1 MLGFLTL
8 HIKFSEFLV
17 DFSFYFEY
25 DMKHNKLMLFFS
37 NITGGERMNTG
48 DTVFMFVAT
57 VMVMLMTPGLALF
70 YGGMVRSKNVLSTTM
85 HSYSAMAIVSIQWIL
100 IGYSLSFGP
109 DWHGLIGTFDWFG
122 LNGVSYAPNPDYS
135 STIPHNLFM
144 MFQLMFAILTPAL
157 ISGAFAERMRF
168 SAFLIFILLW
178 TTIVYNPVAHW
189 VWGVGGWLRELGAL
203 DFAGGNV
210 VHITSGVAGLVLAI
224 FLGKRK
230 NINGSSP
237 HHLPFTMLGAGL
249 LWFGWFGFNVGSALS
264 LNDVALTAFINTNI
278 AAAASA
284 LTWMLSEWFF
294 QSKPTAMGAACGV
307 VSGLVA
313 ITPACGFVTPF
324 SALLIGAIGGVLC
337 FGAVFFL
344 KTKFGYDDTLDA
356 FGCHGIGGT
365 WGGIATG
372 LFATTTVNS
381 DGANGLFYG
390 NAALLLKQLVA
401 IGATYAFT
409 IIMTYAIIKA
419 INFFLPVRVDEHE
432 EHMGLDISMHGE
444 KAYEYT
450 ERVN

>member
-1 MLGFLTL
+1 
-8 HIKFSEFLV
+8 
-17 DFSFYFEY
+17 
-25 DMKHNKLMLFFS
+25 
-37 NITGGERMNTG
+37 MNTG

-85 HSYSAMAIVSIQWIL
+85 HSYSAMAIVSIQWIV

-294 QSKPTAMGAACGV
+294 QSKPTAMGAACGA

-390 NAALLLKQLVA
+390 NAALLFKQLIA

>member
-1 MLGFLTL
+1 
-8 HIKFSEFLV
+8 
-17 DFSFYFEY
+17 
-25 DMKHNKLMLFFS
+25 
-37 NITGGERMNTG
+37 MNTG

-122 LNGVSYAPNPDYS
+122 LNGVTYAPNPDYS

-278 AAAASA
+278 AAAAAA

>member
-1 MLGFLTL
+1 
-8 HIKFSEFLV
+8 
-17 DFSFYFEY
+17 
-25 DMKHNKLMLFFS
+25 
-37 NITGGERMNTG
+37 MNTG
-48 DTVFMFVAT
+48 DTVFMFVTT

-85 HSYSAMAIVSIQWIL
+85 HSYSAMAIVSIQWIV

-230 NINGSSP
+230 NISGTSP

-390 NAALLLKQLVA
+390 NAALLFKQLIA

>member
-1 MLGFLTL
+1 
-8 HIKFSEFLV
+8 
-17 DFSFYFEY
+17 
-25 DMKHNKLMLFFS
+25 
-37 NITGGERMNTG
+37 MNMG

-85 HSYSAMAIVSIQWIL
+85 HSYSAMAIVSIQWIV

-109 DWHGLIGTFDWFG
+109 DWHGLISTLDWFG
-122 LNGVSYAPNPDYS
+122 LNGVTYAPNPDYS

-230 NINGSSP
+230 NINGTSP

-294 QSKPTAMGAACGV
+294 QSKPTAMGAACGA

-324 SALLIGAIGGVLC
+324 AALIIGAIGGVLC

-372 LFATTTVNS
+372 LFATTAVNG

-390 NAALLLKQLVA
+390 NAALLFKQLVA

>member
-1 MLGFLTL
+1 
-8 HIKFSEFLV
+8 
-17 DFSFYFEY
+17 
-25 DMKHNKLMLFFS
+25 
-37 NITGGERMNTG
+37 MNMG
-48 DTVFMFVAT
+48 DTVFMFVTT

-85 HSYSAMAIVSIQWIL
+85 HSYSAMAIVSIQWIV

-109 DWHGLIGTFDWFG
+109 DWHGLIGTLDWFG
-122 LNGVSYAPNPDYS
+122 LNGVTYAPNPDYS

-203 DFAGGNV
+203 DFAGGNARS
-210 VHITSGVAGLVLAI
+210 HHFRSCWSCISYFPWKTKKHKW
-224 FLGKRK
+224 FF
-230 NINGSSP
+230 SSP
-237 HHLPFTMLGAGL
+237 FAIYNVRRRLIMVWLVR
-249 LWFGWFGFNVGSALS
+249 FNVGSALS

-294 QSKPTAMGAACGV
+294 QSKPTAMGAACGA

-372 LFATTTVNS
+372 LFATTAVNG

-390 NAALLLKQLVA
+390 NASLLLKQLVA
-401 IGATYAFT
+401 ISATYAFT

>member
-1 MLGFLTL
+1 
-8 HIKFSEFLV
+8 
-17 DFSFYFEY
+17 
-25 DMKHNKLMLFFS
+25 
-37 NITGGERMNTG
+37 MNMG

-57 VMVMLMTPGLALF
+57 VMVMLMTPGLAFF

-85 HSYSAMAIVSIQWIL
+85 HSYSAMAIVSIQWIV

-109 DWHGLIGTFDWFG
+109 DWHGLIGTLDWFG
-122 LNGVSYAPNPDYS
+122 LNGVTYAPNPDYS

-230 NINGSSP
+230 NINGTSP

-294 QSKPTAMGAACGV
+294 QSKPTAMGAACGA

-372 LFATTTVNS
+372 LFATTTVNG

-390 NAALLLKQLVA
+390 NAALLFKQLVA

>member
-1 MLGFLTL
+1 
-8 HIKFSEFLV
+8 
-17 DFSFYFEY
+17 
-25 DMKHNKLMLFFS
+25 
-37 NITGGERMNTG
+37 MNTG

-157 ISGAFAERMRF
+157 ISGAFAERIRF

>member
-1 MLGFLTL
+1 
-8 HIKFSEFLV
+8 
-17 DFSFYFEY
+17 
-25 DMKHNKLMLFFS
+25 
-37 NITGGERMNTG
+37 MNMG

-85 HSYSAMAIVSIQWIL
+85 HSYSAMAIVSIQWIV

-109 DWHGLIGTFDWFG
+109 DWHGLIGTLDWFG
-122 LNGVSYAPNPDYS
+122 LNGVTYAPNPDYS

-294 QSKPTAMGAACGV
+294 QSKPTAMGACLWRRFRSSRYYTSLRV
-307 VSGLVA
+307 RYTFLRSSYRSDWRRIMLR
-313 ITPACGFVTPF
+313 
-324 SALLIGAIGGVLC
+324 SSL
-337 FGAVFFL
+337 FL
-344 KTKFGYDDTLDA
+344 KNKIRIRRYTRCIRMSRHRRNLGRYCDR
-356 FGCHGIGGT
+356 
-365 WGGIATG
+365 
-372 LFATTTVNS
+372 
-381 DGANGLFYG
+381 
-390 NAALLLKQLVA
+390 
-401 IGATYAFT
+401 T
-409 IIMTYAIIKA
+409 ICNYYRK
-419 INFFLPVRVDEHE
+419 R
-432 EHMGLDISMHGE
+432 
-444 KAYEYT
+444 
-450 ERVN
+450 RWR

>member
-1 MLGFLTL
+1 
-8 HIKFSEFLV
+8 
-17 DFSFYFEY
+17 
-25 DMKHNKLMLFFS
+25 
-37 NITGGERMNTG
+37 MNMG

-85 HSYSAMAIVSIQWIL
+85 HSYSAMAIVSIQWIV

-109 DWHGLIGTFDWFG
+109 DWHGLIGTLDWFG
-122 LNGVSYAPNPDYS
+122 LNGVTYAPNPDYS

-189 VWGVGGWLRELGAL
+189 VWGVGGWLRKLGAL

-230 NINGSSP
+230 NINGTSP

-294 QSKPTAMGAACGV
+294 QSKPTAMGAACGA

-372 LFATTTVNS
+372 LFATTTVNG

-390 NAALLLKQLVA
+390 NAALLFKQLVA

>member
-1 MLGFLTL
+1 
-8 HIKFSEFLV
+8 
-17 DFSFYFEY
+17 
-25 DMKHNKLMLFFS
+25 
-37 NITGGERMNTG
+37 MNMG
-48 DTVFMFVAT
+48 DTVFMFVTT

-85 HSYSAMAIVSIQWIL
+85 HSYSAMAIVSIQWIV

-109 DWHGLIGTFDWFG
+109 DRHGLIGTLDWFG
-122 LNGVSYAPNPDYS
+122 LNGVTYAPNPDYS

-324 SALLIGAIGGVLC
+324 SALLIGAIGGILC

-372 LFATTTVNS
+372 LFATTAVNG

-390 NAALLLKQLVA
+390 NASLLLKQLVA

-444 KAYEYT
+444 KAYEHA
-450 ERVN
+450 ERAN

>member
-1 MLGFLTL
+1 
-8 HIKFSEFLV
+8 
-17 DFSFYFEY
+17 
-25 DMKHNKLMLFFS
+25 
-37 NITGGERMNTG
+37 MNTG

-85 HSYSAMAIVSIQWIL
+85 HSYSAMAIVSIQWIV

-122 LNGVSYAPNPDYS
+122 LNGVTYAPNPDYS

-372 LFATTTVNS
+372 LFATTTINS

>member
-1 MLGFLTL
+1 
-8 HIKFSEFLV
+8 
-17 DFSFYFEY
+17 
-25 DMKHNKLMLFFS
+25 
-37 NITGGERMNTG
+37 MNTG

-85 HSYSAMAIVSIQWIL
+85 HSYSAMAIVSIQWIV

-122 LNGVSYAPNPDYS
+122 LNGVTYAPNPDYS

-324 SALLIGAIGGVLC
+324 SALLIGAIGGILC

-372 LFATTTVNS
+372 LFATTSVNS

-390 NAALLLKQLVA
+390 NATLLFKQLVA

-444 KAYEYT
+444 KAYEHT

>member
-1 MLGFLTL
+1 
-8 HIKFSEFLV
+8 
-17 DFSFYFEY
+17 
-25 DMKHNKLMLFFS
+25 
-37 NITGGERMNTG
+37 MNTG

-85 HSYSAMAIVSIQWIL
+85 HSYSAMAIVSIQWIV

-122 LNGVSYAPNPDYS
+122 LNGVTYAPNPDYS

>member
-1 MLGFLTL
+1 
-8 HIKFSEFLV
+8 
-17 DFSFYFEY
+17 
-25 DMKHNKLMLFFS
+25 
-37 NITGGERMNTG
+37 MNMG
-48 DTVFMFVAT
+48 DTVFMFVTT

-85 HSYSAMAIVSIQWIL
+85 HSYSAMAIVSIQWIV

-109 DWHGLIGTFDWFG
+109 DWHGIIGTLDWLG
-122 LNGVSYAPNPDYS
+122 LNGVTYAPNPDYS

-324 SALLIGAIGGVLC
+324 SALLIGAIGGILC

-372 LFATTTVNS
+372 LFATTTINGDS
-381 DGANGLFYG
+381 ANGLFYG
-390 NAALLLKQLVA
+390 NATLLFKQLVA

-444 KAYEYT
+444 KAYEHA
-450 ERVN
+450 ERAN

>member
-1 MLGFLTL
+1 MNMNDSVFL
-8 HIKFSEFLV
+8 F
-17 DFSFYFEY
+17 
-25 DMKHNKLMLFFS
+25 
-37 NITGGERMNTG
+37 ITT
-48 DTVFMFVAT
+48 A
-57 VMVMLMTPGLALF
+57 MVMLMTPGLSLF

-109 DWHGLIGTFDWFG
+109 DWNGIIGSFDWFG
-122 LNGVSYAPNPDYS
+122 LQNVTFTPNEDYS
-135 STIPHNLFM
+135 ATIPHNLFM

-178 TTIVYNPVAHW
+178 TTLVYDPVAHW

-230 NINGSSP
+230 DAESATP
-237 HHLPFTMLGAGL
+237 HHLPFTILGAGL
-249 LWFGWFGFNVGSALS
+249 LWFGWFGFNVGSALTI
-264 LNDVALTAFINTNI
+264 NDIAMTAFINTNT
-278 AAAASA
+278 AAAASL
-284 LTWMLSEWFF
+284 LTWILAEWFF
-294 QSKPTAMGAACGV
+294 QSKPTVLGAACGA

-313 ITPACGFVTPF
+313 ITPACGFVTPM

-337 FGAVFFL
+337 FTSVYFL
-344 KTKFGYDDTLDA
+344 KHKLGYDDTLDA

-372 LFATTTVNS
+372 LFATTSVNS
-381 DGANGLFYG
+381 AGADGLFYG
-390 NAALLLKQLVA
+390 NAALLGKQAIA

-409 IIMTYAIIKA
+409 IIMTYIIIKG
-419 INFFLPVRVDEHE
+419 ISLFLPVRANEYE

-444 KAYEYT
+444 KAYEHIEKSPREVTIQT
-450 ERVN
+450 EAK

>member
-1 MLGFLTL
+1 
-8 HIKFSEFLV
+8 
-17 DFSFYFEY
+17 
-25 DMKHNKLMLFFS
+25 
-37 NITGGERMNTG
+37 MNMG
-48 DTVFMFVAT
+48 DTVFMFVTT

-85 HSYSAMAIVSIQWIL
+85 HSYSAMAIVSIQWVM

-109 DWHGLIGTFDWFG
+109 DWHGLIGTLDWFG
-122 LNGVSYAPNPDYS
+122 LNGVTYAPNPDYS

-230 NINGSSP
+230 NISGTSP

-313 ITPACGFVTPF
+313 ITPACGFVTPL
-324 SALLIGAIGGVLC
+324 SALLIGAIGGILC
-337 FGAVFFL
+337 FSAVFFL

-372 LFATTTVNS
+372 LFATTTVNG

-390 NAALLLKQLVA
+390 NAALLFKQLVA

-432 EHMGLDISMHGE
+432 EQMGLDISMHGE